1 MNGTPRLT
9 SAFPQTPQ
17 TISRRRKLFETPSRS
32 QPRDGRDGR
41 DRASPSKSPSK
52 VPKPQPQAQPL
63 NTNTPLVPTNL
74 IDAPSQRLYVA
85 AFWLLLNSWRVYES
99 WTASDELDST
109 WLFLK
114 WMSVDG
120 IFLFGLQALRIPW
133 LEWAFP
139 TTLAVFLVHM
149 VGNMFLMFRIPLP
162 LGVWL
167 SGLVKVA
174 YDRELSI
181 SERKVKPGDII
192 HNASLILGKQIVH
205 ILPEGSAVL
214 NPEREPLCL
223 DSQRNTVNLPIRVNQ
238 TDPILIEVL
247 RLDLNTGE
255 NETLTI
261 PAKQLKQLKRQADK
275 RHSNLDPVPHRD
287 LFYPVRKTGIYRL
300 QRVVDES
307 QLDVHTRTSDALVVA
322 CPRALI
328 KNSHTN
334 KCKGELSNLVLE
346 VEGTPPLKI
355 KYSRQVNHH
364 DRGFSFQNIQPDNL
378 HSPLLNQRPGG
389 AFFSI
394 NQPDISWSQ
403 SQKIDVPL
411 NESLN
416 IGGEWFYAIEEVHD
430 ACGNV
435 ANYSTVFEDSERPS
449 TKSLSQWHQFSVH
462 ERPRVSL
469 SGCNDQRP
477 LEVARGDSVNLPIDF
492 QKVGNGYVN
501 DGPFSVVYSFSSAD
515 ATQKDGDAKAS
526 KTLNLKTLD
535 QKSPVKDP
543 GWYSLLSVSSQFCP
557 GEVLEPSSCYL
568 HNPPEPE
575 ISVKSEKI
583 FDRCANNAVGLLVD
597 LDLTGSPP
605 FRLRYSIESSK
616 GAVTKTQK
624 IDGLR
629 TQLDFTPSEA
639 GFYRYRFL
647 DVEDAVYSPRSL
659 KDKVPILEQ
668 DVKPP
673 ASAHFLG
680 TRQVRKA
687 CFGESVSV
695 DVSFLGEAPWTLQ
708 YELVHNGKRQKQVL
722 ESDTNVA
729 TITTDKLVNGG
740 EYTLALTN
748 IKDKSSCK
756 RSLKDSLRINARS
769 KPPHVSFGQIDKQR
783 SVSAL
788 QGSKIEIPLRLSGE
802 RPWTVKYKNVD
813 TNPSPLEKTFWDG
826 NSVLAVDREGLYE
839 LVEVFDS
846 SCPGTVDQSAK
857 EFEVSWIPRPHVAAV
872 DGSSVGPTGQYA
884 KAEVCQGD
892 GDSLEL
898 RLSGSPP
905 FNLQYEQRRKTDRG
919 VSSSRSRNVK
929 TALNVAS
936 MEMDTSE
943 PGQYTYKFTEVGDNL
958 YDHDPKSNGLVV
970 TQKVNSLPSARFD
983 SPGHIYGFCKEDVSG
998 EETIPVTLEG
1008 LPPFSL
1014 EISIKHHSNAKPEIV
1029 TIPKIHSNRHNLPI
1043 PRRHLDL
1050 GQHVVSI
1057 HKVRDSRGCQRTTEY
1072 DASSVRVAVS
1082 DVPTIIPLESKVDYC
1097 VGERLSFSL
1106 SGHAPFEVFYTFNGA
1121 QRKAT
1126 SQNTNFRRIAER
1138 PGEFSITAVGD
1149 GASGKCKAHKDI
1161 TKVIHE
1167 MPSVRISKGQVSVVD
1182 IHEGGE
1188 AELHFEFWGTPPFEF
1203 TYIRSSNARKGKK
1216 SEVLDIKHDISYEHK
1231 KTIKTSDEGTY
1242 EVVAIKDK
1250 FCSFSSQ
1257 VPGKSERGS

>member
-1 MNGTPRLT
+1 MNGTPLLP
-9 SAFPQTPQ
+9 SAFPQTPK
-17 TISRRRKLFETPSRS
+17 TIPRRRKLFETPRS
-32 QPRDGRDGR
+32 QSRDVRER
-41 DRASPSKSPSK
+41 KSPSKSPAK
-52 VPKPQPQAQPL
+52 APKAPAPAPQ
-63 NTNTPLVPTNL
+63 NTNTPLVPVSL
-74 IDAPSQRLYVA
+74 IDAPSQRLYVV
-85 AFWLLLNSWRVYES
+85 AFYLALNAWRIYES

-114 WMSVDG
+114 WVSVDG
-120 IFLFGLQALRIPW
+120 VFLFGLQALRIPW

-139 TTLAVFLVHM
+139 TTLALFLLHG
-149 VGNMFLMFRIPLP
+149 VGNIFLMFQIPIPL
-162 LGVWL
+162 GAWL
-167 SGLVKVA
+167 AGLVKVA

-214 NPEREPLCL
+214 NPERHALCL
-223 DSQRNTVNLPIRVNQ
+223 DSQRNTVTLPIRVNQ

-261 PAKQLKQLKRQADK
+261 PFKQLKQLKKQAEK
-275 RHSNLDPVPHRD
+275 RHAALDPVPYRD
-287 LFYPVRKTGIYRL
+287 LYLPVKKTGIYRL

-307 QLDVHTRTSDALVVA
+307 QLDVRTRTSDALVVA

-378 HSPLLNQRPGG
+378 RSPLLSQKPGG
-389 AFFSI
+389 ALFSI
-394 NQPDISWSQ
+394 NQPDISWAQ

-416 IGGEWFYAIEEVHD
+416 VGGEWLYAIEEVHD

-435 ANYSTVFEDSERPS
+435 ANYSTVFEDAERPS
-449 TKSLSQWHQFSVH
+449 TKSLAQWHQFSVH
-462 ERPRVSL
+462 ESPRISL

-477 LEVARGDSVNLPIDF
+477 LEVARGDSVDLPINF
-492 QKVGNGYVN
+492 QAVGTGYDG
-501 DGPFSVVYSFSSAD
+501 DGPFSVVYTYTDGSDAQKSAD
-515 ATQKDGDAKAS
+515 S
-526 KTLNLKTLD
+526 KETTLVLRSVD
-535 QKSPVKDP
+535 QKSPIKEP
-543 GWYSLLSVSSQFCP
+543 GWYSLTSVSSQFCP
-557 GEVLEPSSCYL
+557 GDILEPASCYL

-575 ISVKSEKI
+575 LSVRAEKI

-605 FRLRYSIESSK
+605 FRLRYSIENSK
-616 GAVTKTQK
+616 GAITKTQK
-624 IDGLR
+624 IDGPR

-647 DVEDAVYSPRSL
+647 DIEDSVYSPRSL
-659 KDKVPILEQ
+659 KDKVAPLEQ

-673 ASAHFLG
+673 ASAHFVG
-680 TRQVRKA
+680 SREVRKA

-695 DVSFLGEAPWTLQ
+695 DLAFLGEAPWTLQ
-708 YELVHNGKRQKQVL
+708 YELLHNGKRTKHMLQ
-722 ESDTNVA
+722 SDSETA
-729 TITTDKLVNGG
+729 TITTDKLVSGG
-740 EYTLALTN
+740 EYTLALTSV
-748 IKDKSSCK
+748 KDKSNCK
-756 RSLKDSLRINARS
+756 RTLKEMVRFDARS
-769 KPPHVSFGQIDKQR
+769 KPPHVSFGQIDKKR
-783 SVSAL
+783 SLSAM

-813 TNPSPLEKTFWDG
+813 VNKSPLQKTFWDE
-826 NSVLAVDREGLYE
+826 NSVLIVDQEGLYE
-839 LVEVFDS
+839 LLEVFDS
-846 SCPGTVDQSAK
+846 SCPGSVDQVAK
-857 EFEVSWIPRPHVAAV
+857 EFEVSWIPRPQVTAV
-872 DGSSVGPTGQYA
+872 DGSPVGSTGNYV
-884 KAEVCQGD
+884 KPEVCQGD
-892 GDSLEL
+892 DDSLEL
-898 RLSGSPP
+898 RLSGNPP
-905 FNLQYEQRRKTDRG
+905 FALQYEQRRKTDRG
-919 VSSSRSRNVK
+919 TSSVRTKNLR
-929 TALNVAS
+929 TALNVLS
-936 MEMDTSE
+936 TEMDTSE
-943 PGQYTYKFTEVGDNL
+943 PGQYTYKFTDVGDNL
-958 YDHDPKSNGLVV
+958 YDHDPKSSALVV
-970 TQKVNSLPSARFD
+970 TQKVNSLPTARFD
-983 SPGHIYGFCKEDVSG
+983 SPGHIYGFCKEDASG
-998 EETIPVTLEG
+998 EETIPITLEG
-1008 LPPFSL
+1008 VPPSRWKL
-1014 EISIKHHSNAKPEIV
+1014 QSSITRMPNQKS
-1029 TIPKIHSNRHNLPI
+1029 
-1043 PRRHLDL
+1043 RHLDL

-1057 HKVRDSRGCQRTTEY
+1057 HKVRDSRGCQRATEY
-1072 DASSVRVAVS
+1072 DSSSVRVSVS

-1106 SGHAPFEVFYTFNGA
+1106 SGHAPFEVFYTFDGA

-1138 PGEFSITAVGD
+1138 PGEFTITAVGD

-1167 MPSVRISKGQVSVVD
+1167 MPSVRISNGQVSVVD

-1188 AELHFEFWGTPPFEF
+1188 AELHFDFWGTPPFEF

-1216 SEVLDIKHDISYEHK
+1216 SEVLDIKHDISYEHR
-1231 KTIKTSDEGTY
+1231 KTVRTSDEGTY

-1257 VPGKSERGS
+1257 VPTGKSGRGSS

>member
-1 MNGTPRLT
+1 
-9 SAFPQTPQ
+9 
-17 TISRRRKLFETPSRS
+17 
-32 QPRDGRDGR
+32 
-41 DRASPSKSPSK
+41 
-52 VPKPQPQAQPL
+52 
-63 NTNTPLVPTNL
+63 
-74 IDAPSQRLYVA
+74 
-85 AFWLLLNSWRVYES
+85 
-99 WTASDELDST
+99 
-109 WLFLK
+109 
-114 WMSVDG
+114 
-120 IFLFGLQALRIPW
+120 
-133 LEWAFP
+133 
-139 TTLAVFLVHM
+139 M
-149 VGNMFLMFRIPLP
+149 VR
-162 LGVWL
+162 
-167 SGLVKVA
+167 
-174 YDRELSI
+174 
-181 SERKVKPGDII
+181 
-192 HNASLILGKQIVH
+192 
-205 ILPEGSAVL
+205 SAVL

-223 DSQRNTVNLPIRVNQ
+223 DPQRTTVHLPIRVNQ

-255 NETLTI
+255 NETMTI
-261 PAKQLKQLKRQADK
+261 SAKQLKQLKRQADK
-275 RHSNLDPVPHRD
+275 RHASLEPVSHRD
-287 LFYPVRKTGIYRL
+287 LFFPIRKTGVYRL

-307 QLDVHTRTSDALVVA
+307 QLDVRTRTSDALVVT

-355 KYSRQVNHH
+355 KYSRQVNNH

-378 HSPLLNQRPGG
+378 RSPLLNQRPGG
-389 AFFSI
+389 VLFSP
-394 NQPDISWSQ
+394 NQPDVSWSQ
-403 SQKIDVPL
+403 IQKIDVPL

-416 IGGEWFYAIEEVHD
+416 VGGEWFYAIEEVHD

-435 ANYSTVFEDSERPS
+435 ANYSTVFEDGERPS

-462 ERPRVSL
+462 ERPRLSL
-469 SGCNDQRP
+469 SGCNDQHP

-492 QKVGNGYVN
+492 HAVGIGYAG
-501 DGPFSVVYSFSSAD
+501 DGPFSVVYSFSGAD
-515 ATQKDGDAKAS
+515 VAQRAAEAKDS
-526 KTLNLKTLD
+526 RTLTLKSLD
-535 QKSPVKDP
+535 QKSPIREP
-543 GWYSLLSVSSQFCP
+543 GWYSLSSVSSQFCP
-557 GEVLEPSSCYL
+557 GEILEPSSCYL

-575 ISVKSEKI
+575 LSVKSEKI
-583 FDRCANNAVGLLVD
+583 FDRCADNAVGLLVD

-647 DVEDAVYSPRSL
+647 DIEDAVYSPRSL
-659 KDKVPILEQ
+659 KDRVPILEQ

-673 ASAHFLG
+673 ASARFLSPKA
-680 TRQVRKA
+680 VRKA
-687 CFGESVSV
+687 CFGESVSA

-708 YELVHNGKRQKQVL
+708 YELVHNGKRTKHVL
-722 ESDTNVA
+722 ESETDVA

-748 IKDKSSCK
+748 VKDKSKCK
-756 RSLKDSLRINARS
+756 RTLKDTLQIDARS
-769 KPPHVSFGQIDKQR
+769 KPPHVSFGEIDKRR

-802 RPWTVKYKNVD
+802 RPWTVRYRNMD
-813 TNPSPLEKTFWDG
+813 INPSPLEKTFWDG
-826 NSVLAVDREGLYE
+826 NSVLTVDREGLYE
-839 LVEVFDS
+839 LVEVFDK
-846 SCPGTVDQSAK
+846 SCPGSVDQSAK
-857 EFEVSWIPRPHVAAV
+857 EFEVSWISRPQVAAV
-872 DGSSVGPTGQYA
+872 DSSPVGPAGQYE
-884 KAEVCQGD
+884 KSEVCQGD
-892 GDSLEL
+892 DDSLEL

-905 FNLQYEQRRKTDRG
+905 FSLQYELRRRTDRG
-919 VSSSRSRNVK
+919 ISSARSRTVK

-958 YDHDPKSNGLVV
+958 YDYDPKSSGLLV

-998 EETIPVTLEG
+998 EEAIPITLEG
-1008 LPPFSL
+1008 VPPFSL
-1014 EISIKHHSNAKPEIV
+1014 EIAIKHHSNARPEIV
-1029 TIPKIHSNRHNLPI
+1029 TIPKINSNRHNLPI

-1057 HKVRDSRGCQRTTEY
+1057 HKVRDARGCQRTTEY

-1097 VGERLSFSL
+1097 VGERLSFAL

-1138 PGEFSITAVGD
+1138 PGEFTITAVSD

-1161 TKVIHE
+1161 AKVIHE

-1203 TYIRSSNARKGKK
+1203 T
-1216 SEVLDIKHDISYEHK
+1216 
-1231 KTIKTSDEGTY
+1231 
-1242 EVVAIKDK
+1242 
-1250 FCSFSSQ
+1250 
-1257 VPGKSERGS
+1257 

>member
-17 TISRRRKLFETPSRS
+17 TLPARRRLFDTPRS
-32 QPRDGRDGR
+32 QPRELRER
-41 DRASPSKSPSK
+41 KSPSKSPAK
-52 VPKPQPQAQPL
+52 APKQPQNASAPL
-63 NTNTPLVPTNL
+63 LPVNL
-74 IDAPSQRLYVA
+74 IDAPSQRLYVV
-85 AFWLLLNSWRVYES
+85 AFYLLLNAWRIYES

-114 WMSVDG
+114 WVSVDG
-120 IFLFGLQALRIPW
+120 VFLFGLQALRIPW

-139 TTLAVFLVHM
+139 TTLALFLLHV
-149 VGNMFLMFRIPLP
+149 VCNAFLMFQIPIPL
-162 LGVWL
+162 GAWFA
-167 SGLVKVA
+167 GLVKVA

-205 ILPEGSAVL
+205 ILPEGSATL
-214 NPEREPLCL
+214 NPDREALCL
-223 DSQRNTVNLPIRVNQ
+223 DSQKNTVTLTVRVNQ
-238 TDPILIEVL
+238 TDPVLIEVL

-255 NETLTI
+255 NETLSI
-261 PAKQLKQLKRQADK
+261 PAKQLKPLKKQAEK
-275 RHSNLDPVPHRD
+275 RHALLDSVPYRD
-287 LFYPVRKTGIYRL
+287 LHLPVKKTGIYRL

-307 QLDVHTRTSDALVVA
+307 QLDVRTRTSDALVVS

-328 KNSHTN
+328 KNSHTD
-334 KCKGELSNLVLE
+334 KCRGELSNLVLE

-355 KYSRQVNHH
+355 KYSRQVNYH

-378 HSPLLNQRPGG
+378 RSPLLSQKPGG
-389 AFFSI
+389 ALFSI
-394 NQPDISWSQ
+394 NQPDISWAQ
-403 SQKIDVPL
+403 SQRIDVPL

-416 IGGEWFYAIEEVHD
+416 VGGEWFYAIEEVHD

-435 ANYSTVFEDSERPS
+435 ANYSTIFEESERPS

-462 ERPRVSL
+462 ERPRASL

-477 LEVARGDSVNLPIDF
+477 LEVARGDSVDLPIQF
-492 QKVGNGYVN
+492 QPVGNGYTG
-501 DGPFSVVYSFSSAD
+501 DGPFSLVYTYNDGNGA
-515 ATQKDGDAKAS
+515 QKDPAHEKS
-526 KTLNLKTLD
+526 LTLKSLD
-535 QKSPVKDP
+535 QKSPIKEP
-543 GWYSLLSVSSQFCP
+543 GWYSLSSVSSQFCP
-557 GEVLEPSSCYL
+557 GEILEPSSCYL

-575 ISVKSEKI
+575 MTVKAEKI

-605 FRLRYSIESSK
+605 FRLRYSIENSK
-616 GAVTKTQK
+616 GAVTRTQN

-647 DVEDAVYSPRSL
+647 DIEDSVYSPRSL
-659 KDKVPILEQ
+659 KDKVPPLEQ

-680 TRQVRKA
+680 PREVRKA

-695 DVSFLGEAPWTLQ
+695 DLAFLGESPWTLQ
-708 YELVHNGKRQKQVL
+708 YELLHNGKRSKHVL
-722 ESDTNVA
+722 ESNTEMA

-740 EYTLALTN
+740 EYTLALTSV
-748 IKDKSSCK
+748 KDKSNCK
-756 RSLKDSLRINARS
+756 RTLKETVKIDARP
-769 KPPHVSFGQIDKQR
+769 KPPHVAFGQIEKTR
-783 SVSAL
+783 SVSAM

-813 TNPSPLEKTFWDG
+813 INKTPIEKTFWDG
-826 NSVLAVDREGLYE
+826 NSILTVDQEGLYE
-839 LVEVFDS
+839 LIEVYDS
-846 SCPGTVDQSAK
+846 SCPGYVDQAAK
-857 EFEVSWIPRPHVAAV
+857 EFEVTWIPRPQVTAV
-872 DGSSVGPTGQYA
+872 DGSPLGSTNSYVKP
-884 KAEVCQGD
+884 EVCQGD
-892 GDSLEL
+892 DDSLEL
-898 RLSGSPP
+898 RLSGNPP
-905 FNLQYEQRRKTDRG
+905 FAFQYEQRRKTDRG
-919 VSSSRSRNVK
+919 ASSARTKNVRTAQNVVS
-929 TALNVAS
+929 T
-936 MEMDTSE
+936 EMDTSE
-943 PGQYTYKFTEVGDNL
+943 PGQYTYKFTDIGDNL
-958 YDHDPKSNGLVV
+958 YDYNAKNSAFVV
-970 TQKVNSLPSARFD
+970 TQKVNSLPTARFD
-983 SPGHIYGFCKEDVSG
+983 SPGHIYGFCKEDANG
-998 EETIPVTLEG
+998 EETIPITLEG

-1014 EISIKHHSNAKPEIV
+1014 EITIKHHSNAKPEIV
-1029 TIPKIHSNRHNLPI
+1029 SIPKINSNRHNLPI

-1072 DASSVRVAVS
+1072 DSSSVRVAVS

-1106 SGHAPFEVFYTFNGA
+1106 SGHAPFEVFYSFNGA

-1138 PGEFSITAVGD
+1138 PGEFTITAVGD

-1161 TKVIHE
+1161 TKIIHE
-1167 MPSVRISKGQVSVVD
+1167 MPSVRISNGQVSVVD

-1188 AELHFEFWGTPPFEF
+1188 AELHFDFWGTPPFEF
-1203 TYIRSSNARKGKK
+1203 TYIRSSNSRKGKK
-1216 SEVLDIKHDISYEHK
+1216 SEVLDIKHDISYEHR
-1231 KTIKTSDEGTY
+1231 KTVKTSDEGTY

-1257 VPGKSERGS
+1257 VPTGKSGRGAS

>member
-1 MNGTPRLT
+1 MNGTPLLP
-9 SAFPQTPQ
+9 SAFPQTPK
-17 TISRRRKLFETPSRS
+17 TIPRRRKLFETPRS
-32 QPRDGRDGR
+32 QSRDVRER
-41 DRASPSKSPSK
+41 KSPSKSPAKAPK
-52 VPKPQPQAQPL
+52 VPAPAPQ
-63 NTNTPLVPTNL
+63 NTNTPLVPVSL
-74 IDAPSQRLYVA
+74 IDAPSQRLYVV
-85 AFWLLLNSWRVYES
+85 AFYLVLNAWRIYES

-114 WMSVDG
+114 WVSVDG
-120 IFLFGLQALRIPW
+120 I
-133 LEWAFP
+133 
-139 TTLAVFLVHM
+139 
-149 VGNMFLMFRIPLP
+149 P
-162 LGVWL
+162 LGAWL
-167 SGLVKVA
+167 AGLVKVA

-205 ILPEGSAVL
+205 ILPEGSAIL
-214 NPEREPLCL
+214 NPERQALCL
-223 DSQRNTVNLPIRVNQ
+223 DSQRNTVTLPIRVNQ

-261 PAKQLKQLKRQADK
+261 PFKQLKQLKKQAEK
-275 RHSNLDPVPHRD
+275 RHATLDPVPYRD
-287 LFYPVRKTGIYRL
+287 LYLPVKKTGIYRL

-307 QLDVHTRTSDALVVA
+307 QLDVRTRTSDALVVA

-378 HSPLLNQRPGG
+378 RSPLLSQRPGG
-389 AFFSI
+389 ALFSI
-394 NQPDISWSQ
+394 NQPDISWAQ

-416 IGGEWFYAIEEVHD
+416 VGGEWLYAIEEVHD

-435 ANYSTVFEDSERPS
+435 ANYSTVFEDAERPS
-449 TKSLSQWHQFSVH
+449 TKSLAQWHQFSVH
-462 ERPRVSL
+462 ESPRISL

-477 LEVARGDSVNLPIDF
+477 LEVARGDSVDLPINF
-492 QKVGNGYVN
+492 QAVGTGYDG
-501 DGPFSVVYSFSSAD
+501 DGPFSVVYTYTDGSDAQKSAD
-515 ATQKDGDAKAS
+515 S
-526 KTLNLKTLD
+526 KETTLVLRSVD
-535 QKSPVKDP
+535 QKSPIKEP
-543 GWYSLLSVSSQFCP
+543 GWYSLTSVSSQFCP
-557 GEVLEPSSCYL
+557 GDILEPASCYL

-575 ISVKSEKI
+575 LSVRAEKI

-605 FRLRYSIESSK
+605 FRLRYSIENSK
-616 GAVTKTQK
+616 GAITKTQK
-624 IDGLR
+624 IDGPR

-647 DVEDAVYSPRSL
+647 DIEDSVYSPRSL
-659 KDKVPILEQ
+659 KDKVAPLEQ

-673 ASAHFLG
+673 ASAHFVG
-680 TRQVRKA
+680 SREVRKA

-695 DVSFLGEAPWTLQ
+695 DLAFLGEAPWTLQ
-708 YELVHNGKRQKQVL
+708 YELLHNGKRTKHMLQ
-722 ESDTNVA
+722 SDSETA
-729 TITTDKLVNGG
+729 TITTDKLVSGG
-740 EYTLALTN
+740 EYTLALTSV
-748 IKDKSSCK
+748 KDKSNCK
-756 RSLKDSLRINARS
+756 RTLKETVRFDARS
-769 KPPHVSFGQIDKQR
+769 KPPHVSFGQIDKKR
-783 SVSAL
+783 SLSAM
-788 QGSKIEIPLRLSGE
+788 QGSKIEVPLRLSGE

-813 TNPSPLEKTFWDG
+813 GNKSPLQKTFWDE
-826 NSVLAVDREGLYE
+826 NSVLIVDQEGLYE
-839 LVEVFDS
+839 LLEVFDS
-846 SCPGTVDQSAK
+846 SCPGSVDQVAK
-857 EFEVSWIPRPHVAAV
+857 EFEVSWIPRPQVTAV
-872 DGSSVGPTGQYA
+872 DGSPVGSTGNYV
-884 KAEVCQGD
+884 KPEVCQGD
-892 GDSLEL
+892 DDSLEL
-898 RLSGSPP
+898 RLSGNPP
-905 FNLQYEQRRKTDRG
+905 FALQYEQRRKTDRG
-919 VSSSRSRNVK
+919 TSSVRTKNLR
-929 TALNVAS
+929 TALNVLS
-936 MEMDTSE
+936 TEMDTSE
-943 PGQYTYKFTEVGDNL
+943 PGQYTYKFTDVGDNL
-958 YDHDPKSNGLVV
+958 YDHDPKSSALVV
-970 TQKVNSLPSARFD
+970 TQKVNSLPTARFD
-983 SPGHIYGFCKEDVSG
+983 SPGHIYGFCKEDATG
-998 EETIPVTLEG
+998 EETIPITLE
-1008 LPPFSL
+1008 
-1014 EISIKHHSNAKPEIV
+1014 EIV
-1029 TIPKIHSNRHNLPI
+1029 SIPKINSNHHNLPI

-1057 HKVRDSRGCQRTTEY
+1057 HKVRDSRGCQRATEY
-1072 DASSVRVAVS
+1072 DSSSVRVSVS

-1106 SGHAPFEVFYTFNGA
+1106 SGHAPFEVFYTFDGA

-1138 PGEFSITAVGD
+1138 PGEFTITAVGD

-1167 MPSVRISKGQVSVVD
+1167 MPSVRISNGQVSVVD

-1188 AELHFEFWGTPPFEF
+1188 AELHFDFWGTPPFEF

-1216 SEVLDIKHDISYEHK
+1216 SEVLDIKHDISYEHR
-1231 KTIKTSDEGTY
+1231 KTVRTSDEGTY

-1257 VPGKSERGS
+1257 VPTGKSGRGSS

>member
-1 MNGTPRLT
+1 MNGTPLLP
-9 SAFPQTPQ
+9 SAFPQTPK
-17 TISRRRKLFETPSRS
+17 TIPGRRKLFETPRSASRDVRERK
-32 QPRDGRDGR
+32 QRP
-41 DRASPSKSPSK
+41 KSPAK
-52 VPKPQPQAQPL
+52 TPKAPQ
-63 NTNTPLVPTNL
+63 NTNTPLVSVNL
-74 IDAPSQRLYVA
+74 IDAPSQRLYVV
-85 AFWLLLNSWRVYES
+85 AFYLALNAWRIYES

-114 WMSVDG
+114 FVSVDG
-120 IFLFGLQALRIPW
+120 VFLFGLQALRIPW

-139 TTLAVFLVHM
+139 TTLALFLLHV
-149 VGNMFLMFRIPLP
+149 VGNAFLMFRIPIP
-162 LGVWL
+162 LSAWL
-167 SGLVKVA
+167 AGLVKVA

-214 NPEREPLCL
+214 NPEREALCL
-223 DSQRNTVNLPIRVNQ
+223 DSQRNIVNLPIRVNQ

-261 PAKQLKQLKRQADK
+261 SSKQLKQLKKQADK
-275 RHSNLDPVPHRD
+275 RHATLSPVPYRD
-287 LFYPVRKTGIYRL
+287 LHFPVKKTGIYRL

-307 QLDVHTRTSDALVVA
+307 QLDVRTRTSDALVVL

-378 HSPLLNQRPGG
+378 RSPLLSQKPGG
-389 AFFSI
+389 ALFSI
-394 NQPDISWSQ
+394 NQPDISWAR

-416 IGGEWFYAIEEVHD
+416 VGGEWLYAIEEVHD

-435 ANYSTVFEDSERPS
+435 ANYSTIFEDAERPS
-449 TKSLSQWHQFSVH
+449 SKSLSQWHQFSVH
-462 ERPRVSL
+462 ESPRISL
-469 SGCNDQRP
+469 SGCNDQHP
-477 LEVARGDSVNLPIDF
+477 LEVARGDSVDLPINF
-492 QKVGNGYVN
+492 QAVGTGYAD
-501 DGPFSVVYSFSSAD
+501 DGPFSVVYTYNDGSD
-515 ATQKDGDAKAS
+515 AQKGTDS
-526 KTLNLKTLD
+526 KETTLILRSVD
-535 QKSPVKDP
+535 QKSPIKEP
-543 GWYSLLSVSSQFCP
+543 GWYSLASVSSQFCP
-557 GEVLEPSSCYL
+557 GDILEPASCYL

-575 ISVKSEKI
+575 VSVKAEKI

-605 FRLRYSIESSK
+605 FHLRYSIENSK
-616 GAVTKTQK
+616 GTITKTQK
-624 IDGLR
+624 IDGPR

-647 DVEDAVYSPRSL
+647 DIEDSVYSPRSL
-659 KDKVPILEQ
+659 KDKVAPLEQ

-673 ASAHFLG
+673 ASAHFIG
-680 TRQVRKA
+680 PRAVRKA
-687 CFGESVSV
+687 CFGESISV
-695 DVSFLGEAPWTLQ
+695 DLAFLGEAPWTLQ
-708 YELVHNGKRQKQVL
+708 YELLHNGKRTKHVL
-722 ESDTNVA
+722 QSDSEMA
-729 TITTDKLVNGG
+729 TITTDKLVSGG
-740 EYTLALTN
+740 EYTLALTS
-748 IKDKSSCK
+748 IKDKSNCK
-756 RSLKDSLRINARS
+756 RTLKETVKIDARP
-769 KPPHVSFGQIDKQR
+769 KPPHVSFGQIDKKR
-783 SVSAL
+783 SLSAL

-802 RPWTVKYKNVD
+802 KPWTVKYKNVD
-813 TNPSPLEKTFWDG
+813 VNKSPVQNTFYDE
-826 NSVLAVDREGLYE
+826 NSLLIVDQEGLYE
-839 LVEVFDS
+839 LLEVSDN
-846 SCPGTVDQSAK
+846 SCPGSVDQVAK
-857 EFEVSWIPRPHVAAV
+857 EFEVSWIPRPQVTAV
-872 DGSSVGPTGQYA
+872 DGSPVGSTGNYV
-884 KAEVCQGD
+884 KPEVCQGD
-892 GDSLEL
+892 DDSLEL
-898 RLSGSPP
+898 RLSGNPP
-905 FNLQYEQRRKTDRG
+905 FALQYEQRRKTDRG
-919 VSSSRSRNVK
+919 TSSVRTKNLR
-929 TALNVAS
+929 TALNVLS
-936 MEMDTSE
+936 TEMDTSE
-943 PGQYTYKFTEVGDNL
+943 PGHYTYRFTDVGDNL
-958 YDHDPKSNGLVV
+958 YDHDPKSSALVV
-970 TQKVNSLPSARFD
+970 TQRVNSLPTARFD
-983 SPGHIYGFCKEDVSG
+983 SPGHIYGFCKEDASG
-998 EETIPVTLEG
+998 EETIPITLEG
-1008 LPPFSL
+1008 VPPFSL
-1014 EISIKHHSNAKPEIV
+1014 EITIKHHSNAKPEIV
-1029 TIPKIHSNRHNLPI
+1029 SIPKINSNHHNLPI

-1057 HKVRDSRGCQRTTEY
+1057 HKVRDSRGCQRATEY
-1072 DASSVRVAVS
+1072 DSSSVRVSVS

-1106 SGHAPFEVFYTFNGA
+1106 SGHAPFEVFYTFDGA

-1138 PGEFSITAVGD
+1138 PGEFTITAVGD

-1167 MPSVRISKGQVSVVD
+1167 MPSVRISNGQVSVVD

-1188 AELHFEFWGTPPFEF
+1188 AELHFDFWGTPPFEF

-1216 SEVLDIKHDISYEHK
+1216 SEVLDIKHDISYEHR
-1231 KTIKTSDEGTY
+1231 KTVTTSDEGTY

-1257 VPGKSERGS
+1257 VPTGKRGSS

>member
-1 MNGTPRLT
+1 MNGTPLLP
-9 SAFPQTPQ
+9 SAFPQTPK
-17 TISRRRKLFETPSRS
+17 TIPRRRKLFETPRS
-32 QPRDGRDGR
+32 QSRDVRER
-41 DRASPSKSPSK
+41 KSPSKSPTK
-52 VPKPQPQAQPL
+52 APKAPAPAPQ
-63 NTNTPLVPTNL
+63 NTNTPLVPVSL
-74 IDAPSQRLYVA
+74 IDAPSQRLYVV
-85 AFWLLLNSWRVYES
+85 AFYLALNAWRIYES

-114 WMSVDG
+114 WVSVDG
-120 IFLFGLQALRIPW
+120 VFLFGLQALRIPW

-139 TTLAVFLVHM
+139 TTLALFLLHV
-149 VGNMFLMFRIPLP
+149 VGNVFLMFQIPIPL
-162 LGVWL
+162 GAWL
-167 SGLVKVA
+167 AGLVKVA

-214 NPEREPLCL
+214 NPERQALCL
-223 DSQRNTVNLPIRVNQ
+223 DSQRNTVTLPIRVNQ

-261 PAKQLKQLKRQADK
+261 PFKQLKQLKKQAEK
-275 RHSNLDPVPHRD
+275 RHATLNPVPYRD
-287 LFYPVRKTGIYRL
+287 LYLPVKKTGIYRL

-307 QLDVHTRTSDALVVA
+307 QLDVRTRTSDALVVA

-378 HSPLLNQRPGG
+378 RSPLLSQKPGG
-389 AFFSI
+389 ALFSI
-394 NQPDISWSQ
+394 NQPDISWAQ

-416 IGGEWFYAIEEVHD
+416 VGGEWLYAIEEVHD

-435 ANYSTVFEDSERPS
+435 ANYSTVFEDAERPS
-449 TKSLSQWHQFSVH
+449 TKSLAQWHQFSVH
-462 ERPRVSL
+462 ESPRISL

-477 LEVARGDSVNLPIDF
+477 LEVARGDSVDLPINF
-492 QKVGNGYVN
+492 QAVGTGYDG
-501 DGPFSVVYSFSSAD
+501 DGPFSVVYTYTDGSDAQKSAD
-515 ATQKDGDAKAS
+515 S
-526 KTLNLKTLD
+526 KETTLVLRSVD
-535 QKSPVKDP
+535 QKSPIKEP
-543 GWYSLLSVSSQFCP
+543 GWYSLTSVSSQFCP
-557 GEVLEPSSCYL
+557 GDILEPASCYL

-575 ISVKSEKI
+575 LSVRAEKI

-605 FRLRYSIESSK
+605 FRLRYSIETSK
-616 GAVTKTQK
+616 GAITKTQK

-647 DVEDAVYSPRSL
+647 DIEDSVYSPRSL
-659 KDKVPILEQ
+659 KDKVAPLEQ

-673 ASAHFLG
+673 ASAHFVG
-680 TRQVRKA
+680 SREIRKA

-695 DVSFLGEAPWTLQ
+695 DLAFLGEAPWTLQ
-708 YELVHNGKRQKQVL
+708 YEILHNGKRTKHLLQ
-722 ESDTNVA
+722 SDSETA
-729 TITTDKLVNGG
+729 TITTDKLVSGG
-740 EYTLALTN
+740 EYTLALTSV
-748 IKDKSSCK
+748 KDKSNCK
-756 RSLKDSLRINARS
+756 RTLKETVKFDARS
-769 KPPHVSFGQIDKQR
+769 KPPHVSFGQIDKKR
-783 SVSAL
+783 SLSAM
-788 QGSKIEIPLRLSGE
+788 QGSKIEVPLRLSGE

-813 TNPSPLEKTFWDG
+813 VNKSPLQKTFWDE
-826 NSVLAVDREGLYE
+826 NSVLIVDQEGLYE
-839 LVEVFDS
+839 LLEVFDS
-846 SCPGTVDQSAK
+846 SCPGSVDQVAK
-857 EFEVSWIPRPHVAAV
+857 EFEVSWIPRPQVTAV
-872 DGSSVGPTGQYA
+872 DGSPVGSTGNYV
-884 KAEVCQGD
+884 KPEVCQGD
-892 GDSLEL
+892 DDSLEL
-898 RLSGSPP
+898 RLSGNPP
-905 FNLQYEQRRKTDRG
+905 FALQYEQRRKTDRG
-919 VSSSRSRNVK
+919 TSSVRTKSLR
-929 TALNVAS
+929 TALNVLS
-936 MEMDTSE
+936 TEMDTSE
-943 PGQYTYKFTEVGDNL
+943 PGQYTYKFTDVGDNL
-958 YDHDPKSNGLVV
+958 YDHDPKSSALVV
-970 TQKVNSLPSARFD
+970 TQKVNSLPTARFD
-983 SPGHIYGFCKEDVSG
+983 SPGHIYGFCKEDASG
-998 EETIPVTLEG
+998 EETIPITLEG
-1008 LPPFSL
+1008 VPPFSL
-1014 EISIKHHSNAKPEIV
+1014 EITIKHHSNAKPEIV
-1029 TIPKIHSNRHNLPI
+1029 SIPKINSNHHNLPI

-1057 HKVRDSRGCQRTTEY
+1057 HKVRDSRGCQRATEY
-1072 DASSVRVAVS
+1072 DSSSVRVSVS

-1106 SGHAPFEVFYTFNGA
+1106 SGHAPFEVFYTFDGA

-1138 PGEFSITAVGD
+1138 PGEFTITAVGD

-1167 MPSVRISKGQVSVVD
+1167 MPSVRISNGQVSVVD

-1188 AELHFEFWGTPPFEF
+1188 AELHFDFWGTPPFEF

-1216 SEVLDIKHDISYEHK
+1216 SEVLDIKHDISYEHR
-1231 KTIKTSDEGTY
+1231 KTVRTSDEGTY

-1257 VPGKSERGS
+1257 VPTGKSGRGSS